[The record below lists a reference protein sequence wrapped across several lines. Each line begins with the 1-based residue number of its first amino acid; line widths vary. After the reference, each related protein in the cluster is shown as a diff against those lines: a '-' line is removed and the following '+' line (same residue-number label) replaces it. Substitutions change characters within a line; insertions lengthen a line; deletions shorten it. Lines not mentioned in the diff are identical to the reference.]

1 MKALLIL
8 TAVLAGLCARE
19 TRAEW
24 VSYQRSADV
33 DELYDT
39 RIVSRDGAL
48 VKLWTMTNFARP
60 MTTLEGRD
68 YQSEKMLTTIDCA
81 RRKTGAETVV
91 RLSGRNAAGDEV
103 STMASPLRLV
113 AIRTGS
119 SDDALFDRICR

>member
-8 TAVLAGLCARE
+8 MAALACLNARE

-24 VSYQRSADV
+24 VSYQRSPDT

-39 RIVSRDGAL
+39 HVVSRDGSL
-48 VKLWTMTNFARP
+48 VKLWTMTNFVRP

-81 RRKTGAETVV
+81 RRKAGAETVV

-113 AIRTGS
+113 AIRSGS
-119 SDDALFDRICR
+119 SDEALFERVCR

>member
-1 MKALLIL
+1 MKAFLIL
-8 TAVLAGLCARE
+8 MAALVSLGARE

-39 RIVSRDGAL
+39 RVLSRDGSL
-48 VKLWTMTNFARP
+48 VKLWTMTNFVRP

-68 YQSEKMLTTIDCA
+68 YQSEKMLTTIDCVH
-81 RRKTGAETVV
+81 RKVGAETVV
-91 RLSGRNAAGDEV
+91 RLSGSNATGDEI
-103 STMASPLRLV
+103 STMVSPLRLV

-119 SDDALFDRICR
+119 SDDALFERICR